1 MRIVLEDLELDDEH
15 PTAKVATATT
25 TASVDSPT
33 IRDFMY
39 SPLGLGE
46 VSPNGRGEP
55 NQT

>member
-25 TASVDSPT
+25 TESTDSPT
-33 IRDFMY
+33 IRDLMD
-39 SPLGLGE
+39 SPLLLGD
-46 VSPNGRGEP
+46 VSPNGLPEP